1 MGWAGLIF
9 FILVIGIIYEIGDK
23 GEKIKKDKDT
33 KEQKEI
39 ERKRIDDQI
48 ENERLR
54 IINENIKLT
63 NQTKIDNVLEGS
75 LSNKQVLF
83 SLASISLGVI
93 LIVFLF
99 KFIYMT

>member
-48 ENERLR
+48 ENKRLR
-54 IINENIKLT
+54 MINENIKLT
-63 NQTKIDNVLEGS
+63 NQTKIDNVLEAS

>member
-9 FILVIGIIYEIGDK
+9 FILVIGVIYEIGDK

-48 ENERLR
+48 ENERLC

>member
-54 IINENIKLT
+54 IMNENIKLT

-75 LSNKQVLF
+75 LSNKQILF

>member
-54 IINENIKLT
+54 IMNENIKLT